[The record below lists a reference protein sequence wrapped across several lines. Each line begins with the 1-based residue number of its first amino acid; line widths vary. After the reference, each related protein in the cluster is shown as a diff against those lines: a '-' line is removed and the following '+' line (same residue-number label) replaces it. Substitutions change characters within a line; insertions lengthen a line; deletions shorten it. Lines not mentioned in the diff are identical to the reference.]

1 MEKRIRTNA
10 EIDILNQFLSEGETA
25 LPYEVSN
32 EEITPEIANENQQSA
47 EQIAEQE
54 KIEAEKIA
62 AQKEIDDKEAKDKEA
77 VAQPEAKVIAPEIEL
92 TDAQVLAYLKKA
104 KGKEITSLD
113 DFINPKKELTPE
125 EKTAATLKREDDM
138 FAYGLTQGLFSKS
151 ELSEFIKETA
161 NPTDLVYAAYAAD
174 QKAKDTD
181 LTDKELREEFNE
193 KFGVD
198 IEDKEDRHY
207 IAGQNLINKI
217 AGGIINAKYPKII
230 NLDKEYSSFETS
242 ISKQKE
248 LDNKIETQTP
258 VYKNDL
264 NQIKANIKT
273 VSVPISEKE
282 NFELTLEDSVI
293 EEVMSEMIADNF
305 SKGKI
310 VDGWDKDH
318 LKQVAISTGIMKSLP
333 KLLKDYSDKKELE
346 KQAGLRGVKPAGKE
360 EGRIRVAGELS
371 ENQKKALAMID
382 ERLSLVAN

>member
-25 LPYEVSN
+25 LPYEVATDETAEIVEPEIQVTP
-32 EEITPEIANENQQSA
+32 EEIIEPEKVEVKEEEN
-47 EQIAEQE
+47 
-54 KIEAEKIA
+54 KG
-62 AQKEIDDKEAKDKEA
+62 A
-77 VAQPEAKVIAPEIEL
+77 VVQPEAKVIAPEIEL
-92 TDAQVLAYLKKA
+92 TDAQVLAYIKKA

-113 DFINPKKELTPE
+113 DFINPKKELTAE

-138 FAYGLTQGLFSKS
+138 FAYGLSQGLFSKN
-151 ELSEFIKETA
+151 ELSDFIKETA

-174 QKAKDTD
+174 QKEKDTD

-198 IEDKEDRHY
+198 IENKEDRHY

-217 AGGIINAKYPKII
+217 AGGIINAKYPKIL
-230 NLDKEYSSFETS
+230 NLDKEYSSFENS

-248 LDNKIETQTP
+248 LENKVATQKP
-258 VYKNDL
+258 IYQKDL
-264 NQIKANIKT
+264 SQIKANLKT
-273 VSVPISEKE
+273 VSVPINEKE

-293 EEVMSEMIADNF
+293 EEVMNEMLADSF
-305 SKGKI
+305 SKGRI
-310 VDGWDKDH
+310 ENGWEKDH
-318 LKQVAISTGIMKSLP
+318 LRQVAVSTGIMKSLP